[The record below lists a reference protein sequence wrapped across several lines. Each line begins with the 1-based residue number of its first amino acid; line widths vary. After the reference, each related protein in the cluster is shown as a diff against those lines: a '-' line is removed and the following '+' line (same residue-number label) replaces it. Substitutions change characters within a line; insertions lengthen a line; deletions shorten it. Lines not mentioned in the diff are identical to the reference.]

1 MSFFTD
7 RQLYL
12 NMIDTYMNTSWF
24 NEWLGFGFEL
34 LLLTKMHRLRAVSS
48 STRVSSHCW
57 HMHVHTYKNI
67 SRF

>member
-1 MSFFTD
+1 
-7 RQLYL
+7 
-12 NMIDTYMNTSWF
+12 MIDTYMNTSWF